1 MSCNRPVVHK
11 EGQRCGS
18 TPFAF
23 MNSKTLK
30 KMMHVLYAI
39 KTQPVVTTR
48 SAHLFHFLVIQVRGR
63 KAIQFQGFCLT
74 TLCVVCAGDSAQGE
88 SDVAGGHD
96 QEAGRGNAQL

>member
-23 MNSKTLK
+23 MNSKTLEK
-30 KMMHVLYAI
+30 RMHVLYAI

-48 SAHLFHFLVIQVRGR
+48 SAHLFHFL
-63 KAIQFQGFCLT
+63 AICNTGQ
-74 TLCVVCAGDSAQGE
+74 
-88 SDVAGGHD
+88 
-96 QEAGRGNAQL
+96 R